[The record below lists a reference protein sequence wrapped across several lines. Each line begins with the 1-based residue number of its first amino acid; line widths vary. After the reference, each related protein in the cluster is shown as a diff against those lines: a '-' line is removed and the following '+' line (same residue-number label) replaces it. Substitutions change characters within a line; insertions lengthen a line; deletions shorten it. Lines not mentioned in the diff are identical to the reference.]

1 VTLALRTRLAAISSI
16 LFGTLLAGFS
26 VASYEILARRLDAD
40 ASERLAEL
48 TDGLHGYLRVGDGT
62 ASVMFDPNDNDQAT
76 FVHEATRY
84 YQVYDAETG
93 QQLAAS
99 EGFAP
104 LGLELTPD
112 EVRAFRVHPET
123 RDIDTEYGRLR
134 ISNSVRMGTDG
145 RAYLLQVGVS
155 LGPLDATLARYR
167 DLLWWRVPAALT
179 ITVFASWWL
188 SGFALRP
195 LAQIARATREIDVRT
210 LNRRLPVRG
219 TGDELDR
226 VAVAINDTLG
236 HLEHSVDEM
245 RQFSA
250 ALAHELRT
258 PLAVLRG
265 EIELALRAPEAREAQ
280 RAAFASQMEE
290 IDRLTQLIDQIL
302 TLARAEAGQIRLT
315 RAPVNLSELAGSLVE
330 QLEPVAEARSVTLT
344 CKASDAVIVVG
355 DRSWLQRL
363 LLNLLDNA
371 LKFTPAHGHVTV
383 RVSRDAQSALID
395 VQDTGVGLSAA
406 DAAKVFQR
414 FFRADP
420 ARSTSTP
427 GAGLGLSLVQWIV
440 GEHHGTMKVRS
451 RPGDG
456 STFTVTLPITP
467 AAD

>member
-1 VTLALRTRLAAISSI
+1 
-16 LFGTLLAGFS
+16 
-26 VASYEILARRLDAD
+26 
-40 ASERLAEL
+40 
-48 TDGLHGYLRVGDGT
+48 
-62 ASVMFDPNDNDQAT
+62 M
-76 FVHEATRY
+76 
-84 YQVYDAETG
+84 
-93 QQLAAS
+93 
-99 EGFAP
+99 
-104 LGLELTPD
+104 
-112 EVRAFRVHPET
+112 RAFRARPESH
-123 RDIDTEYGRLR
+123 DINTEYGRLR

-155 LGPLDATLARYR
+155 LGPMDATLTRYR

-188 SGFALRP
+188 SAFALRP
-195 LAQIARATREIDVRT
+195 LSQIAKATREIDVRT
-210 LNRRLPVRG
+210 LDRRLPVRG

-226 VAVAINDTLG
+226 VAVAFNDTLG

-265 EIELALRAPEAREAQ
+265 EIELALRAPEARETQ

-344 CKASDAVIVVG
+344 CEASDVVIVVG

-371 LKFTPAHGHVTV
+371 LKFTPAHGHVVV
-383 RVSRDAQSALID
+383 RVSRDAQAARHRRAGHRRRPVSGRRRTKCFSDSSAPIRRARRRRRAPA
-395 VQDTGVGLSAA
+395 SASA
-406 DAAKVFQR
+406 SCSGSSGSIT
-414 FFRADP
+414 
-420 ARSTSTP
+420 AR
-427 GAGLGLSLVQWIV
+427 
-440 GEHHGTMKVRS
+440 
-451 RPGDG
+451 
-456 STFTVTLPITP
+456 
-467 AAD
+467 